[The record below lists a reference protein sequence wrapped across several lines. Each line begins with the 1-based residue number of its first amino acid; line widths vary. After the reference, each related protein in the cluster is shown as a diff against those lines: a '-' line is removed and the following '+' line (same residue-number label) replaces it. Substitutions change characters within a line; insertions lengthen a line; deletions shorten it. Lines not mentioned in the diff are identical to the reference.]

1 MKQWS
6 VVLLL
11 VLFLACKEE
20 PKKNAPD
27 ALHRYEMP
35 APIQQLFKQV
45 TKSPDSMGL
54 RLQLVDM
61 LDSIGAYWQA
71 MRQMDSLIQ
80 KDSLNYGLW
89 YRKARLQETT
99 KDTVGALRSYKYAIR
114 VYPAPDALLAEANLL
129 AEQKNSKALLLS
141 KQVSNL
147 RMGREYEAHC
157 QFISGIYYA
166 RTGDQQKAIA
176 AFNQCIYNDLNYME
190 AYMEKGFLYYDNK
203 KINQALQIFQTVVT
217 VKNTYSDGYYWLG
230 KCQEA
235 LHNNA
240 EAIANYQKAVTLD
253 PKLKEAAEALKR
265 LGVK

>member
-1 MKQWS
+1 MG
-6 VVLLL
+6 
-11 VLFLACKEE
+11 CNDE
-20 PKKNAPD
+20 PKKNTPD
-27 ALHRYEMP
+27 ALHKEEMP
-35 APIQQLFKQV
+35 AAIKQLFKQV
-45 TKSPDSMGL
+45 TENPDSMGL

-61 LDSIGAYWQA
+61 LDSTGAYRQA

-89 YRKARLQETT
+89 YRKARLQETI

-114 VYPAPDALLAEANLL
+114 VYPAPDALLAAANLM
-129 AEQKNSKALLLS
+129 AEQKNPKALLLT

-166 RTGDQQKAIA
+166 RTGGQQKAIA

-203 KINQALQIFQTVVT
+203 KINEALQVFQTVVT

-235 LHNNA
+235 MNNNA

-253 PKLKEAAEALKR
+253 PKLKEATEALKR